1 MKNTLVSFLAF
12 VVLIT
17 LLASCVS
24 LEDRQMTWQE
34 RSEANIAGTV
44 SAEFTTFQ
52 WFHIPARERL
62 KQRAHRE
69 LMAAARQQFSG
80 NVGIRNITIVGSGSG
95 WSFLQLPILLFG
107 VAGTI
112 EGAVLIARGYEGV
125 SLIAGTAMSAV
136 SSLGN
141 FQRITVTGDVVLFGE
156 GTVVPVENAVNYVA
170 ATLIESMP
178 HGANIAILNIESD
191 DIGFAETIMAQLEF
205 RLFMSRNFT
214 IVDRARLDQIREE
227 QHLHL
232 SGEVNDLSAAFIGH
246 LLGASIVITGS
257 TGRDATGGWLLIRA
271 LDVTTAQVISMAM
284 GRF

>member
-1 MKNTLVSFLAF
+1 MKNSLVSFLAI
-12 VVLIT
+12 VVLVT

-34 RSEANIAGTV
+34 RSEANIVGTV
-44 SAEFTTFQ
+44 SVEFTTFQ
-52 WFHIPARERL
+52 WFHIPARGRL
-62 KQRAHRE
+62 RERAHRE

-80 NVGIRNITIVGSGSG
+80 NVGIRNISIVGSASG
-95 WSFLQLPILLFG
+95 WSFLQLAPFPILTVAGAVDSERAGVGTGALTGAMLSAISLLFG
-107 VAGTI
+107 NV
-112 EGAVLIARGYEGV
+112 
-125 SLIAGTAMSAV
+125 
-136 SSLGN
+136 
-141 FQRITVTGDVVLFGE
+141 QRITVTGDVVLFGA
-156 GTVVPVENAVNYVA
+156 GTVVPMENAVNYVA

-191 DIGFAETIMAQLEF
+191 DVGFAETIMAQLEF